1 MSSEF
6 GNVLRV
12 SVFGQSHGEAVGV
25 LMDGLPAGETVDL
38 AELQTFLKRRRAK
51 PDGLSTAR
59 TESDTPRFL
68 SGLQDG
74 RTCGFPLCAVL
85 ENRNQR
91 PRDYAALDDM
101 PRPGHADYTAFV
113 KWRGLADMRGG
124 GHFSGRLTAP
134 LCVAGGIAKQI
145 LARRGV
151 YVGAHL
157 RRVGG
162 VSDAP
167 FPVLPTPELLARVAA
182 KPFPVLDDDAG
193 EQMQQAILK
202 ARTELDSVG
211 GVVECAA
218 VGFPAGMGGAMFGG
232 LESRLAF
239 ALFGIPAVKGVEFG
253 EGFHAAELRGSE
265 NNDPF
270 TVCNGTVVTETNH
283 SGGILGGISDGMPLV
298 LRAAFKPTPSVGKQ
312 QNTVNLSTMKPAVL
326 TVSGRHDPCVA
337 HRAVPVVEAVTAC
350 VLLDALLESGG
361 LKEC

>member
-6 GNVLRV
+6 GNILRV
-12 SVFGQSHGEAVGV
+12 SVFGQSHGDAVGV
-25 LMDGLPAGETVDL
+25 LMDGLPAGETIDL
-38 AELQTFLKRRRAK
+38 AELQAFLERRRAK
-51 PDGLSTAR
+51 PDGLSTTRA
-59 TESDTPRFL
+59 ESDTPRFL
-68 SGLQDG
+68 SGLQNG

-85 ENRNQR
+85 ENKNQR
-91 PRDYAALDDM
+91 SGDYASLENK

-113 KWRGLADMRGG
+113 KWRGFADMRGG

-167 FPVLPTPELLARVAA
+167 FPVLPTPDLLARVAA
-182 KPFPVLDDDAG
+182 KPFPVLDDAAG
-193 EQMQQAILK
+193 ERMIETIAQARK
-202 ARTELDSVG
+202 DCDSVG

-218 VGFPAGMGGAMFGG
+218 TGFPAGIGGALFGG
-232 LESRLAF
+232 LESRISF
-239 ALFGIPAVKGVEFG
+239 AVFGIPAVKGVEFG
-253 EGFHAAELRGSE
+253 EGFHAAELRGSR

-270 TVCNGTVVTETNH
+270 TVRNGTVVTETNH
-283 SGGILGGISDGMPLV
+283 CGGILGGISDGMPLV
-298 LRAAFKPTPSVGKQ
+298 FRAAFKPTPSIGKP
-312 QNTVNLSTMKPAVL
+312 QNTVNLSTMTPDVL
-326 TVSGRHDPCVA
+326 AVSGRHDPCVA

-350 VLLDALLESGG
+350 VLLDALLEQG
-361 LKEC
+361 E